1 MPAHALKNSLI
12 HWDNRMVLH
21 QWFDHNSTP
30 NSDEGPGDE
39 IGEVD
44 KLVFVASIY
53 IDLLLWDYRRTL
65 WL

>member
-1 MPAHALKNSLI
+1 
-12 HWDNRMVLH
+12 MVLH

-39 IGEVD
+39 IGEVH